1 MPPESEILP
10 SLDDDENFS
19 DDLDDD
25 EDLDDQDE
33 MVADEPL
40 ETLEEEDDD
49 DDYESDED
57 SPALDSDFIND
68 GMSAFVVD
76 VIYHLSNYIY
86 TWFFSFC
93 SSIVCHEYINP
104 GHSN

>member
-10 SLDDDENFS
+10 SLDDSEDNFS

-49 DDYESDED
+49 DDYESDEET
-57 SPALDSDFIND
+57 PALDSDFIND
-68 GMSAFVVD
+68 GIKIMNI
-76 VIYHLSNYIY
+76 VIYH
-86 TWFFSFC
+86 FF
-93 SSIVCHEYINP
+93 
-104 GHSN
+104 